1 MPLPGFTA
9 EAGVYKTNNHYRLV
23 AGGSFLSDGN
33 TTVVPQGCGW
43 GEGILCGALIVT
55 GAAACTAFCFS
66 GPAPCAACWLAYLG
80 GLYQF
85 CKDCIPAWM
94 QDLINELG
102 SGGGTGGSGGTGGN
116 GGGTGGGGCCPAG
129 KRCCGSCVKVS
140 GRLSCDDFCVGPHQ
154 SCP

>member
-33 TTVVPQGCGW
+33 TAVVPQGCGW
-43 GEGILCGALIVT
+43 GEGILCGTLIVT

-66 GPAPCAACWLAYLG
+66 GPGPCAACWLAYLG

-102 SGGGTGGSGGTGGN
+102 GGSAGGGGTGPG

-129 KRCCGSCVKVS
+129 KRCCGRCVKVS
-140 GRLSCDDFCVGPHQ
+140 GRLSCDDVCVGPHQ
-154 SCP
+154 LCP